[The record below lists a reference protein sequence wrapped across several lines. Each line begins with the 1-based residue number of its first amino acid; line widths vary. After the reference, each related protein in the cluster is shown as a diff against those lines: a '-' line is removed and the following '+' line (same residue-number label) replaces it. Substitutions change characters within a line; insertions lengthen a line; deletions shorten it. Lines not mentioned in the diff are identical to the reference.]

1 MLKKILEKVIAI
13 ILIMVLTSLNF
24 IYLGSTVVSYAIG
37 VLDDTTNSENVKFMA
52 YFKTTDNQNVN
63 VKEEKINEE
72 NIKLYLSVAV
82 ENNGYFNG
90 NIEFLDNNFSLKNIK
105 KNEKIN
111 KIDGNKIVLNQ
122 IIAGETAELEL
133 GIEAK
138 KGEVIDASLLNM
150 ESKIKLTGTY
160 TNSNAKKIE
169 IDATK
174 TVQLI
179 LEDPYEK
186 NEGAEI
192 KAELITNKIYNID
205 GTNKRIIQVKVKSKL
220 EGNKYPVKETK
231 IEMGV
236 PEGTEE
242 VKVITIGT
250 KATNGK
256 GAEEFTED
264 NWEYVKEEKKVR
276 VKIENKEEDG
286 KISWNK
292 EAEDVIVVTYILPE
306 KAEVTNKEIKI
317 EEGIKLYNR
326 GETEKKAEGQVKI
339 EEDKDGTIEVETKN
353 EEKEIYK
360 GKIYSKEEREIK
372 TKEEINVNYAELVEG
387 IEVVE
392 KQATYE
398 NGKTELTANVEYKTT
413 KIDKEKMEEVL
424 GQEGIIEIEDQN
436 GRNIGKITTGT
447 EVNAE
452 GKIEIKYETGVK
464 GIRIKTSKPEK
475 TGTIEIEHTKA
486 IKGEE
491 YTKEEIQGLNKIKE
505 EVVLVNN
512 KATYRNEIE
521 LKETTTKAK
530 MKINK
535 KSITTVT
542 ENKGIEIKATLETN
556 KEKYDLYKNP
566 TIKIELPKEVES
578 VKVNS
583 INLLY
588 EEELKIKNAQLTENE
603 GRKVI
608 EVTLEEEQTG
618 YIKSEV
624 SEGATVIINANVT
637 LNKKI
642 ASSTEKV
649 RMTISNENAITYENN
664 PIEKDI
670 EIIAPTGMIVSNTME
685 GQTSIGKEKTKTE
698 LIGVSETEKEKNV
711 DIEIIN
717 NNGGKTKDIKI
728 VGSFPTAGK
737 ENTINTQVTKEINVK
752 GVNAKVYYSTVEN
765 ATEEKTE
772 ANGWK
777 ETIEDSKSV
786 KSYLIEIPEMEQGVK
801 AIASYGIEIPANL
814 GYNQKAYEGYN
825 VTYTNDLTKQ
835 TNEVEATTLGVTTG
849 NGPELKATLT
859 AFVGGEELKDG
870 DTVMAGETITYKVKV
885 ENSGTEEARNV
896 KIKNQTIYPYD
907 SISKKDN
914 QEVTDEK
921 SSIIKDGKD
930 IIIDKVAVNS
940 SNEIEEN
947 IELSQDIIS
956 DTNIEL
962 VSNIIYNEN
971 IIDCNKICLKTG
983 EVGLVLDL
991 SQNGE
996 IDANGNDTG
1005 EKKENLSLTVNSSA
1019 NLTLY
1024 IANVTEQAK
1033 ENIEVNIINDEG
1045 LETQICY
1052 PKIIDENGNEL
1063 DSKELSI
1070 NGNKVIVNKIE
1081 ALQVYSIQMQIIAT
1095 KENDEYLRISAKAIS
1110 NSNTYRSN
1118 QLKYKIFKEDVSIS
1132 MSSENANKYVKD
1144 NDSISYKIRLKNNGS
1159 SNMEGIQ
1166 LYQKLSPFLEI
1177 ISIKENGNV
1186 IEKGEN
1192 GNFTKYNISLKSG
1205 EAKEYVINTI
1215 VQKGT
1220 QKNEIFKISSI
1231 ATVLYGI
1238 GYMED
1243 TEEVVHYIEALSK
1256 EDDNNKDN
1264 NQDDN
1269 KGDNNQDN
1277 KDNDNNKDDNKNNNN
1292 DNKNNNNDNNDEN
1305 KTYSIVGN
1313 VWIDK
1318 NADGERQANEQ
1329 NLNGVKVY
1337 LINAQ
1342 NNELIKNSDGKN
1354 IDAITDEQ
1362 GFYRLEKINKGKYL
1376 VIFEF
1381 DNQKYI
1387 VTKYQAEGVSETKN
1401 SDAILNKLNING
1413 EEKEVANTNIISIN
1427 AESIANIDLG
1437 LVEKKD
1443 FNFSL
1448 EKTISKVMVKNAG
1461 GTKTY
1466 NINNKT
1472 TAKVELRAKYMKNT
1486 NMVVEYQIKVTNNGE
1501 VDGYVKNIVDYLP
1514 NGMKFSS
1521 ELNTDWYLKDNNLY
1535 NVSLANEKIKPGE
1548 SKIITLIL
1556 TKVVNSENAEI
1567 INNKA
1572 EIYDIYNEFGF
1583 EDSNSTPGNKL
1594 NDEDDMGSAD
1604 LIITVAT
1611 GKIIFNISLIIIF
1624 INLIILIILLKNKKV
1639 IKKGENDE

>member
-1 MLKKILEKVIAI
+1 
-13 ILIMVLTSLNF
+13 
-24 IYLGSTVVSYAIG
+24 
-37 VLDDTTNSENVKFMA
+37 
-52 YFKTTDNQNVN
+52 
-63 VKEEKINEE
+63 
-72 NIKLYLSVAV
+72 
-82 ENNGYFNG
+82 
-90 NIEFLDNNFSLKNIK
+90 
-105 KNEKIN
+105 
-111 KIDGNKIVLNQ
+111 
-122 IIAGETAELEL
+122 
-133 GIEAK
+133 
-138 KGEVIDASLLNM
+138 
-150 ESKIKLTGTY
+150 
-160 TNSNAKKIE
+160 
-169 IDATK
+169 
-174 TVQLI
+174 
-179 LEDPYEK
+179 
-186 NEGAEI
+186 
-192 KAELITNKIYNID
+192 
-205 GTNKRIIQVKVKSKL
+205 
-220 EGNKYPVKETK
+220 
-231 IEMGV
+231 
-236 PEGTEE
+236 
-242 VKVITIGT
+242 
-250 KATNGK
+250 
-256 GAEEFTED
+256 
-264 NWEYVKEEKKVR
+264 
-276 VKIENKEEDG
+276 
-286 KISWNK
+286 
-292 EAEDVIVVTYILPE
+292 
-306 KAEVTNKEIKI
+306 
-317 EEGIKLYNR
+317 
-326 GETEKKAEGQVKI
+326 
-339 EEDKDGTIEVETKN
+339 
-353 EEKEIYK
+353 
-360 GKIYSKEEREIK
+360 
-372 TKEEINVNYAELVEG
+372 
-387 IEVVE
+387 
-392 KQATYE
+392 
-398 NGKTELTANVEYKTT
+398 
-413 KIDKEKMEEVL
+413 
-424 GQEGIIEIEDQN
+424 
-436 GRNIGKITTGT
+436 
-447 EVNAE
+447 
-452 GKIEIKYETGVK
+452 
-464 GIRIKTSKPEK
+464 
-475 TGTIEIEHTKA
+475 
-486 IKGEE
+486 
-491 YTKEEIQGLNKIKE
+491 
-505 EVVLVNN
+505 
-512 KATYRNEIE
+512 
-521 LKETTTKAK
+521 
-530 MKINK
+530 
-535 KSITTVT
+535 
-542 ENKGIEIKATLETN
+542 
-556 KEKYDLYKNP
+556 
-566 TIKIELPKEVES
+566 
-578 VKVNS
+578 
-583 INLLY
+583 
-588 EEELKIKNAQLTENE
+588 
-603 GRKVI
+603 
-608 EVTLEEEQTG
+608 
-618 YIKSEV
+618 
-624 SEGATVIINANVT
+624 
-637 LNKKI
+637 
-642 ASSTEKV
+642 
-649 RMTISNENAITYENN
+649 
-664 PIEKDI
+664 
-670 EIIAPTGMIVSNTME
+670 
-685 GQTSIGKEKTKTE
+685 
-698 LIGVSETEKEKNV
+698 
-711 DIEIIN
+711 
-717 NNGGKTKDIKI
+717 
-728 VGSFPTAGK
+728 
-737 ENTINTQVTKEINVK
+737 
-752 GVNAKVYYSTVEN
+752 
-765 ATEEKTE
+765 
-772 ANGWK
+772 
-777 ETIEDSKSV
+777 
-786 KSYLIEIPEMEQGVK
+786 
-801 AIASYGIEIPANL
+801 
-814 GYNQKAYEGYN
+814 
-825 VTYTNDLTKQ
+825 
-835 TNEVEATTLGVTTG
+835 
-849 NGPELKATLT
+849 
-859 AFVGGEELKDG
+859 
-870 DTVMAGETITYKVKV
+870 
-885 ENSGTEEARNV
+885 
-896 KIKNQTIYPYD
+896 
-907 SISKKDN
+907 
-914 QEVTDEK
+914 
-921 SSIIKDGKD
+921 
-930 IIIDKVAVNS
+930 
-940 SNEIEEN
+940 
-947 IELSQDIIS
+947 
-956 DTNIEL
+956 
-962 VSNIIYNEN
+962 
-971 IIDCNKICLKTG
+971 
-983 EVGLVLDL
+983 
-991 SQNGE
+991 
-996 IDANGNDTG
+996 
-1005 EKKENLSLTVNSSA
+1005 
-1019 NLTLY
+1019 
-1024 IANVTEQAK
+1024 
-1033 ENIEVNIINDEG
+1033 
-1045 LETQICY
+1045 
-1052 PKIIDENGNEL
+1052 
-1063 DSKELSI
+1063 
-1070 NGNKVIVNKIE
+1070 
-1081 ALQVYSIQMQIIAT
+1081 MQIIAT

-1292 DNKNNNNDNNDEN
+1292 DNKNNNNDNKNNNNDNNDEN

-1342 NNELIKNSDGKN
+1342 NNEIIKNSDGKN

>member
-1 MLKKILEKVIAI
+1 MLKKFLEKVIAI
-13 ILIMVLTSLNF
+13 ILIMVLISLNF

-37 VLDDTTNSENVKFMA
+37 VIDDTTNSENVKFMA

-138 KGEVIDASLLNM
+138 KGEVIDASLLNK

-231 IEMGV
+231 VEMGV

-276 VKIENKEEDG
+276 VKIENKEEEG

-306 KAEVTNKEIKI
+306 KAEVTNKEIKV

-339 EEDKDGTIEVETKN
+339 EEDKDGTIEVETRN
-353 EEKEIYK
+353 EEKKIYK

-413 KIDKEKMEEVL
+413 KIDKEKMEEIL

-447 EVNAE
+447 EENAE

-464 GIRIKTSKPEK
+464 GIKIKTSKPEK

-512 KATYRNEIE
+512 KATYKNEIE

-530 MKINK
+530 MEINK

-608 EVTLEEEQTG
+608 EVTLEGEQTG
-618 YIKSEV
+618 YIESEV

-737 ENTINTQVTKEINVK
+737 ENTINAQVTKEINIK

-814 GYNQKAYEGYN
+814 GYNQKAYEGYS

-885 ENSGTEEARNV
+885 ENTGTEDAKNV
-896 KIKNQTIYPYD
+896 KIKNQIIYPYG
-907 SISKKDN
+907 SIPIEGSY
-914 QEVTDEK
+914 EGTD
-921 SSIIKDGKD
+921 IITDGED
-930 IIIDKVAVNS
+930 IIIDKVDVNS

-947 IELSQDIIS
+947 IQVSQEVKIN
-956 DTNIEL
+956 TNIEL
-962 VSNIIYNEN
+962 LSNIMYNEN
-971 IIDCNKICLKTG
+971 IVNCNKVFLKTG
-983 EVGLVLDL
+983 EAGLILDL

-996 IDANGNDTG
+996 IDADGNDTG
-1005 EKKENLSLTVNSSA
+1005 EKKENLSLTLNSSV

-1024 IANVTEQAK
+1024 IANITEETK
-1033 ENIEVNIINDEG
+1033 ENIEINIINDKG
-1045 LETQICY
+1045 LEIQICN
-1052 PKIIDENGNEL
+1052 PKIVDENGNEV
-1063 DSKELSI
+1063 DSNDLSI
-1070 NGNKVIVNKIE
+1070 NGNKIIVNKIE
-1081 ALQVYSIQMQIIAT
+1081 KLQVYSIQMQIIAT
-1095 KENDEYLRISAKAIS
+1095 KENNEYLRISAKAVS

-1118 QLKYKIFKEDVSIS
+1118 QLKYKILKEKVTIS

-1144 NDSISYKIRLKNNGS
+1144 NDNISYKIKLENNGS
-1159 SNMEGIQ
+1159 SDMEGIQ

-1177 ISIKENGNV
+1177 NSIKENGNV

-1205 EAKEYVINTI
+1205 ETKEYIINAV
-1215 VQKGT
+1215 VQNGT
-1220 QKNEIFKISSI
+1220 QKDETFKISSI
-1231 ATVLYGI
+1231 ATVLYGV
-1238 GYMED
+1238 GYTEE
-1243 TEEVVHYIEALSK
+1243 TEEVIHYVEALSK
-1256 EDDNNKDN
+1256 KDE
-1264 NQDDN
+1264 
-1269 KGDNNQDN
+1269 DNNQDN
-1277 KDNDNNKDDNKNNNN
+1277 KDNNDEKKDDNNNGNN
-1292 DNKNNNNDNNDEN
+1292 DNNNDNNKDNNQNNNE
-1305 KTYSIVGN
+1305 KRTYSIVGN

-1318 NADGERQANEQ
+1318 NADGERQTNEE
-1329 NLNGVKVY
+1329 NLSGVKVY
-1337 LINAQ
+1337 LINSQ
-1342 NNELIKNSDGKN
+1342 NNELIKNSDGEN
-1354 IDAITDEQ
+1354 IEDTTDEQ
-1362 GFYRLEKINKGKYL
+1362 GFYKLEKINKGKYL

-1387 VTKYQAEGVSETKN
+1387 VTKYQAEGVSEIKN
-1401 SDAILNKLNING
+1401 SDAVLNKLNING
-1413 EEKEVANTNIISIN
+1413 EEKELANTNIISIN

-1466 NINNKT
+1466 NINNKI

>member
-1 MLKKILEKVIAI
+1 MLKNALDKMLAI

-37 VLDDTTNSENVKFMA
+37 GLDNTTNSENVKFMA

-63 VKEEKINEE
+63 AKEEKINEE
-72 NIKLYLSVAV
+72 NIKLYLSVSV

-90 NIEFLDNNFSLKNIK
+90 NVEFLDNNFTLKNIK
-105 KNEKIN
+105 KNDKMN
-111 KIDGNKIVLNQ
+111 KIDGNRLVLNQ
-122 IIAGETAELEL
+122 IIAGETAEFEL

-138 KGEVIDASLLNM
+138 QGKVIDSSLLNM

-231 IEMGV
+231 VEMGV
-236 PEGTEE
+236 PEGTEG
-242 VKVITIGT
+242 VKVIAIGT

-264 NWEYVKEEKKVR
+264 NWEYAKEEKKVR

-360 GKIYSKEEREIK
+360 GKIYSKEERKIK

-436 GRNIGKITTGT
+436 GRSIGKITTGT
-447 EVNAE
+447 EENAE

-464 GIRIKTSKPEK
+464 GIKIKTSKPEK

-512 KATYRNEIE
+512 KATYKNEIE

-530 MKINK
+530 MEINK

-608 EVTLEEEQTG
+608 EVTLEGEQTG
-618 YIKSEV
+618 YIESEV

-814 GYNQKAYEGYN
+814 GYNQKAYEGYS
-825 VTYTNDLTKQ
+825 VRYTNDLTKQ

-870 DTVMAGETITYKVKV
+870 DTVIAGETITYKVKV
-885 ENSGTEEARNV
+885 ENTGIEDVKNVNGQV
-896 KIKNQTIYPYD
+896 KINTIND
-907 SISKKDN
+907 WSKGEDVESDEEN
-914 QEVTDEK
+914 GGITQLDEK
-921 SSIIKDGKD
+921 TLEFNIEELKNGSIIEKEIKLTTECWGYDEIKPD
-930 IIIDKVAVNS
+930 IEFQSKVELTYENTSYLSNIVTLKNKSGNLSIDMY
-940 SNEIEEN
+940 EINTEGEMCEKREDLFITSKTTKN
-947 IELSQDIIS
+947 IE
-956 DTNIEL
+956 
-962 VSNIIYNEN
+962 VAIYN
-971 IIDCNKICLKTG
+971 
-983 EVGLVLDL
+983 
-991 SQNGE
+991 NGE
-996 IDANGNDTG
+996 DD
-1005 EKKENLSLTVNSSA
+1005 
-1019 NLTLY
+1019 
-1024 IANVTEQAK
+1024 K
-1033 ENIEVNIINDEG
+1033 ENIEVCFDIEGFEVQFAENDSNLEVDSENKIVKIKKLNQGLSQFIYLQVTISDENLEQASISAKVKNGDVRIRSNKLEYKIIQNNIEVEVSSENEGKYIKDNDNVSYILTLKNLG
-1045 LETQICY
+1045 NSNLENIT
-1052 PKIIDENGNEL
+1052 IIDEIPSKLNVESYEIDGN
-1063 DSKELSI
+1063 
-1070 NGNKVIVNKIE
+1070 IVEIETNYLYINKIDLNQNE
-1081 ALQVYSIQMQIIAT
+1081 VKKIKINTHLEEGSQEEKIV
-1095 KENDEYLRISAKAIS
+1095 KIS
-1110 NSNTYRSN
+1110 NKANVHYGLGDN
-1118 QLKYKIFKEDVSIS
+1118 KET
-1132 MSSENANKYVKD
+1132 N
-1144 NDSISYKIRLKNNGS
+1144 
-1159 SNMEGIQ
+1159 
-1166 LYQKLSPFLEI
+1166 
-1177 ISIKENGNV
+1177 
-1186 IEKGEN
+1186 
-1192 GNFTKYNISLKSG
+1192 
-1205 EAKEYVINTI
+1205 
-1215 VQKGT
+1215 
-1220 QKNEIFKISSI
+1220 
-1231 ATVLYGI
+1231 
-1238 GYMED
+1238 
-1243 TEEVVHYIEALSK
+1243 EVVHYIEALSK
-1256 EDDNNKDN
+1256 
-1264 NQDDN
+1264 
-1269 KGDNNQDN
+1269 
-1277 KDNDNNKDDNKNNNN
+1277 KDDE
-1292 DNKNNNNDNNDEN
+1292 DNNNNDNNNNNQDNNDSNKDNNKDNKDDNNQDNNDDNNNNNNNNNNNDEN
-1305 KTYSIVGN
+1305 QTYSIVGT

-1318 NADGERQANEQ
+1318 NADGERQSNEQ

-1337 LINAQ
+1337 LINSQ
-1342 NNELIKNSDGKN
+1342 NNELIKNSDGEN
-1354 IDAITDEQ
+1354 IESVTDEQ

-1387 VTKYQAEGVSETKN
+1387 VTKYQAEGVSEIKN

-1448 EKTISKVMVKNAG
+1448 EKTISKVIVKNAG

-1472 TAKVELRAKYMKNT
+1472 TAKVELRAKHMKNT

-1514 NGMKFSS
+1514 SGMKFSS
-1521 ELNTDWYLKDNNLY
+1521 ELNTDWYLKNNDLY

-1548 SKIITLIL
+1548 SKIITLTL

-1572 EIYDIYNEFGF
+1572 EIYDIYNELGF
-1583 EDSNSTPGNKL
+1583 EDSNSIPGNKL
-1594 NDEDDMGSAD
+1594 NGEDDMGRAD

-1611 GKIIFNISLIIIF
+1611 GKIIKISIFVILISTLLLYTLSIII
-1624 INLIILIILLKNKKV
+1624 KKCRREQ
-1639 IKKGENDE
+1639 K

>member
-1 MLKKILEKVIAI
+1 MLKKFLEKVIAI
-13 ILIMVLTSLNF
+13 ILIMVLISLNF

-37 VLDDTTNSENVKFMA
+37 VIDDTTNSENVKFMA

-138 KGEVIDASLLNM
+138 KGEVIDASLLNK

-231 IEMGV
+231 VEMGV

-276 VKIENKEEDG
+276 VKIENKEEEG

-306 KAEVTNKEIKI
+306 KAEVTNKEIKV

-339 EEDKDGTIEVETKN
+339 EEDKDGTIEVETRN
-353 EEKEIYK
+353 EEKKIYK

-398 NGKTELTANVEYKTT
+398 NGKTELTANVEYRTT

-436 GRNIGKITTGT
+436 GRSIGKITTGT
-447 EVNAE
+447 EENAE

-464 GIRIKTSKPEK
+464 GIKIKTSKPEK

-491 YTKEEIQGLNKIKE
+491 YTKKEIQGLNKIKE

-512 KATYRNEIE
+512 KATYKNEIE

-530 MKINK
+530 MEINK

-608 EVTLEEEQTG
+608 EVTLEGEQTG
-618 YIKSEV
+618 YIESEV

-737 ENTINTQVTKEINVK
+737 ENTINAQVTKEINIK

-814 GYNQKAYEGYN
+814 GYNQKAYEGYS

-885 ENSGTEEARNV
+885 ENTGTEDAKNV
-896 KIKNQTIYPYD
+896 KIKNQIIYPYG
-907 SISKKDN
+907 SIPIEGSY
-914 QEVTDEK
+914 EGTD
-921 SSIIKDGKD
+921 IITDGED
-930 IIIDKVAVNS
+930 IIIDKVDVNS

-947 IELSQDIIS
+947 IQVSQEVKIN
-956 DTNIEL
+956 TNIEL
-962 VSNIIYNEN
+962 LSNIMYNEN
-971 IIDCNKICLKTG
+971 IVNCNKVFLKTG
-983 EVGLVLDL
+983 EAGLILDL

-996 IDANGNDTG
+996 IDADGNDTG
-1005 EKKENLSLTVNSSA
+1005 EKKENLSLTLNSSV

-1024 IANVTEQAK
+1024 IANITEETK
-1033 ENIEVNIINDEG
+1033 ENIEINIINDKG
-1045 LETQICY
+1045 LEIQICN
-1052 PKIIDENGNEL
+1052 PKIVDENGNEV
-1063 DSKELSI
+1063 DSNDLSI
-1070 NGNKVIVNKIE
+1070 NGNKIIVNKIE
-1081 ALQVYSIQMQIIAT
+1081 KLQVYSIQMQIIAT
-1095 KENDEYLRISAKAIS
+1095 KENNEYLRISAKAVS

-1118 QLKYKIFKEDVSIS
+1118 QLKYKILKEKVTIS

-1144 NDSISYKIRLKNNGS
+1144 NDNISYKIKLENNGS
-1159 SNMEGIQ
+1159 SDMEGIQ

-1177 ISIKENGNV
+1177 NSIKENGNV

-1205 EAKEYVINTI
+1205 ETKEYIINAV
-1215 VQKGT
+1215 VQNGT
-1220 QKNEIFKISSI
+1220 QKDETFKISSI
-1231 ATVLYGI
+1231 ATVLYGV
-1238 GYMED
+1238 GYTEE
-1243 TEEVVHYIEALSK
+1243 TEEVIHYVEALSK
-1256 EDDNNKDN
+1256 KDE
-1264 NQDDN
+1264 
-1269 KGDNNQDN
+1269 DNNQDN
-1277 KDNDNNKDDNKNNNN
+1277 KDNNDEKKDDNNNGNN
-1292 DNKNNNNDNNDEN
+1292 DNNNDNNKDNNQNNNE
-1305 KTYSIVGN
+1305 KRTYSIVGN

-1318 NADGERQANEQ
+1318 NADGERQTNEE
-1329 NLNGVKVY
+1329 NLSGVKVY
-1337 LINAQ
+1337 LINSQ
-1342 NNELIKNSDGKN
+1342 NNELIKNSDGEN
-1354 IDAITDEQ
+1354 IEDTTDEQ
-1362 GFYRLEKINKGKYL
+1362 GFYKLEKINKGKYL

-1387 VTKYQAEGVSETKN
+1387 VTKYQAEGVSEIKN
-1401 SDAILNKLNING
+1401 SDAVLNKLNING
-1413 EEKEVANTNIISIN
+1413 EEKELANTNIISIN

-1466 NINNKT
+1466 NINNKI